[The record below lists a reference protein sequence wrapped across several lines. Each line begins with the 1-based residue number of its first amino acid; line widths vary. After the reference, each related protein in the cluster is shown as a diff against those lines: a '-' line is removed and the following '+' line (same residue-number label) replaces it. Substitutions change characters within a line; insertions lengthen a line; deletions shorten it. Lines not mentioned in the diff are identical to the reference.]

1 MIHSQKNLRASA
13 SNETKLKE
21 CVIDWL
27 EISTVVSG
35 LNTALNYL
43 FGFLRV
49 IPILLKKESNED
61 ITKDQLISTL
71 RNQDTINLLVK
82 LMKINTSTLNVL
94 QNILWQ
100 KPVETIEDA
109 LEKLN
114 NYNGFNA
121 LASMRVF
128 KNEQVI
134 SSGQF

>member
-1 MIHSQKNLRASA
+1 LIHSQKNLRASA